1 MKMRHKRL
9 LNTIDVDGTCRWPL
23 KYDYCWHMLHS
34 EENPKVKL
42 HSHIRLGQRAV
53 EKHVTVSNI
62 EYVRDGTNMTQDS

>member
-1 MKMRHKRL
+1 
-9 LNTIDVDGTCRWPL
+9 
-23 KYDYCWHMLHS
+23 MLHS

-62 EYVRDGTNMTQDS
+62 EYVRDGTNMTQDSWFVGFVAKDLLLCE